1 MKKKIFRERYNQDT
15 KITEEKAIRMI
26 DEAVEKL
33 DENTPKKRGKKNDKS
48 NK

>member
-15 KITEEKAIRMI
+15 KITEEKAIKMI

-33 DENTPKKRGKKNDKS
+33 NENITYEERKEEC
-48 NK
+48 

>member
-15 KITEEKAIRMI
+15 KITEEKAIKMI

-33 DENTPKKRGKKNDKS
+33 NENKPYEERKEEC
-48 NK
+48 